1 MREQPELTV
10 TEMATS
16 ELVPYA
22 RNAKI
27 HTREQ
32 VEQIA
37 KSIDEFG
44 FNDPVG
50 VWRNGKGELEIIEG
64 HGRVLAAQRLGLGKV
79 PVIELSHLSDA
90 QRRAYT
96 HVHNQL
102 NMNTGWD
109 MDVLALE
116 LGEIEGF
123 DWEDFGFDGG
133 VLPFDADDFSED
145 FELSD
150 AEEPLSKTV
159 TLQLTAKQFESVE
172 AAIDRVGSIGGD
184 GNKAGNAIA
193 EVCRQWVA
201 L

>member
-22 RNAKI
+22 NNAKI

-109 MDVLALE
+109 MDMLALE

-123 DWEDFGFDGG
+123 DWEDFGFELPWDDDDGSLG
-133 VLPFDADDFSED
+133 TDEIIEDDFDDEAPARAQKGDLWRMGNHLLFCGDSTD
-145 FELSD
+145 P
-150 AEEPLSKTV
+150 ATIGA
-159 TLQLTAKQFESVE
+159 LTA
-172 AAIDRVGSIGGD
+172 AAGG
-184 GNKAGNAIA
+184 G
-193 EVCRQWVA
+193 R
-201 L
+201 